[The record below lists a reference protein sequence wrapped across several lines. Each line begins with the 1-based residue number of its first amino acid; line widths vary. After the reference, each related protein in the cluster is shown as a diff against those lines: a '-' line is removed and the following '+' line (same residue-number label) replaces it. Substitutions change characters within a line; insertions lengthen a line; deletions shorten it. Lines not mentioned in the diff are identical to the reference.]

1 MLAVR
6 WTHAGPGD
14 RLRTVTWLFDL
25 PILAMGA
32 VVLGATWLGTALI
45 YLTVTRLATGD
56 RARAFK
62 AISPG
67 ILPPLSLMFALLVGF
82 LAAQDWGDVE
92 RAHTAVNREASSLR
106 AVVLLAAAFPG
117 ELEAKFRKNI
127 QDHIED
133 VVTREWPAMAHG
145 DATLTMAPPRLAEA
159 LRMAILYV
167 PSGEGQIAAQREIIE
182 ALQGA
187 LDARRQRIILS
198 HSSINW
204 VKWLVLLLE
213 AALTLVAIAMI
224 HSDNPRSNRII
235 LGIFS
240 TAVGLAVVLLVSHS
254 GPFSGEISVKPTV
267 LQQVMPEATP

>member
-1 MLAVR
+1 MGDWILNLPVPAMAAV
-6 WTHAGPGD
+6 
-14 RLRTVTWLFDL
+14 LLV
-25 PILAMGA
+25 
-32 VVLGATWLGTALI
+32 ATWLGTAVI
-45 YLTVTRLATGD
+45 YVSVTRLATGE

-106 AVVLLAAAFPG
+106 AVVLLADAFPAEPAG
-117 ELEAKFRKNI
+117 RLRKYI

-133 VVTREWPAMAHG
+133 IVAREWPAMARG

-167 PSGEGQIAAQREIIE
+167 PSGEGQVAAQRELIS
-182 ALQGA
+182 ALGDA

-204 VKWLVLLLE
+204 VKWNVLLLE

-224 HSDNPRSNRII
+224 HSDNPRANRII
-235 LGIFS
+235 LFIFS
-240 TAVGLAVVLLVSHS
+240 TSIGLAVLLLASHS
-254 GPFSGEISVKPTV
+254 GPFNGQISVQPTV
-267 LQQVMPEATP
+267 LQQVMPEATATQPSG

>member
-1 MLAVR
+1 MN
-6 WTHAGPGD
+6 
-14 RLRTVTWLFDL
+14 WLLDL
-25 PILAMGA
+25 PVLAMTA
-32 VVLGATWLGTALI
+32 VILGVTWLGTALI
-45 YLTVTRLATGD
+45 YLTVTRLATGE

-67 ILPPLSLMFALLVGF
+67 ILPPMSLMFALLVGF

-117 ELEAKFRKNI
+117 EPEAKIRKNI

-145 DATLTMAPPRLAEA
+145 NATLAMAPPRLAEA
-159 LRMAILYV
+159 LRVVILWV
-167 PSGEGQIAAQREIIE
+167 PSGEGQVAAQREMIG
-182 ALQGA
+182 ALESA

-213 AALTLVAIAMI
+213 ATLTLVAIAMI

-240 TAVGLAVVLLVSHS
+240 TAVGLAVVLLASHS

>member
-1 MLAVR
+1 MN
-6 WTHAGPGD
+6 
-14 RLRTVTWLFDL
+14 WLLDL
-25 PILAMGA
+25 PVLAMTA
-32 VVLGATWLGTALI
+32 VILGVTWLGTALI
-45 YLTVTRLATGD
+45 YLTVTRLATGE

-67 ILPPLSLMFALLVGF
+67 ILPPMSLMFALLVGF

-92 RAHTAVNREASSLR
+92 RAHTVVNREASSLR

-117 ELEAKFRKNI
+117 EPEAKLRKNI
-127 QDHIED
+127 QDHIDD

-145 DATLTMAPPRLAEA
+145 GATLTMAPPRLAEA
-159 LRMAILYV
+159 LRVAILYV
-167 PSGEGQIAAQREIIE
+167 PSGEGQVAAQREIIE
-182 ALQGA
+182 ALQAA

-240 TAVGLAVVLLVSHS
+240 TAVGLAVVLLASHS
-254 GPFSGEISVKPTV
+254 GPFSGEISVQPTV

>member
-1 MLAVR
+1 M
-6 WTHAGPGD
+6 GD
-14 RLRTVTWLFDL
+14 WILNL
-25 PILAMGA
+25 PVLAMAA
-32 VVLGATWLGTALI
+32 VVLVATWLGTAVI
-45 YLTVTRLATGD
+45 YVTVQRLAIGE

-92 RAHTAVNREASSLR
+92 RANSAVNREASSLR

-117 ELEAKFRKNI
+117 EPEARLRKAI
-127 QDHIED
+127 HDHIED
-133 VVTREWPAMAHG
+133 VVTREWPAMARG
-145 DATLTMAPPRLAEA
+145 DATLSMAPPRLAEA
-159 LRMAILYV
+159 LREALLYA
-167 PSGEGQIAAQREIIE
+167 PSGAGQVAAQREIIS
-182 ALQGA
+182 ALGNA

-204 VKWLVLLLE
+204 VKWNVLLLE

-240 TAVGLAVVLLVSHS
+240 TAVGLAVVLLASHS
-254 GPFSGEISVKPTV
+254 GPFAGDISVKPTV
-267 LQQVMPEATP
+267 LQQVMPEASQ

>member
-1 MLAVR
+1 MNWLLDLPVLAMTAVIL
-6 WTHAGPGD
+6 G
-14 RLRTVTWLFDL
+14 VTWF
-25 PILAMGA
+25 
-32 VVLGATWLGTALI
+32 GTALI
-45 YLTVTRLATGD
+45 YLTVTRLATGE

-67 ILPPLSLMFALLVGF
+67 ILPPMSLMFALLVGF
-82 LAAQDWGDVE
+82 LAAQDWGDAE

-117 ELEAKFRKNI
+117 EPETKIRKNI

-145 DATLTMAPPRLAEA
+145 NATLAMAPPRLAEA
-159 LRMAILYV
+159 LRVVILWV
-167 PSGEGQIAAQREIIE
+167 PSGEGQVAAQREMIG
-182 ALQGA
+182 ALESA

-240 TAVGLAVVLLVSHS
+240 TAVGLAVVLLASHS
-254 GPFSGEISVKPTV
+254 GPFSGEISVQPTV

>member
-1 MLAVR
+1 
-6 WTHAGPGD
+6 
-14 RLRTVTWLFDL
+14 
-25 PILAMGA
+25 
-32 VVLGATWLGTALI
+32 
-45 YLTVTRLATGD
+45 
-56 RARAFK
+56 
-62 AISPG
+62 
-67 ILPPLSLMFALLVGF
+67 
-82 LAAQDWGDVE
+82 
-92 RAHTAVNREASSLR
+92 LR

-117 ELEAKFRKNI
+117 EPEAKLRKNI
-127 QDHIED
+127 QDHIDD

-145 DATLTMAPPRLAEA
+145 GATLTMAPPRLAEA
-159 LRMAILYV
+159 LRVAILYV
-167 PSGEGQIAAQREIIE
+167 PSGEGQVAAQREIIE
-182 ALQGA
+182 ALQAA

-240 TAVGLAVVLLVSHS
+240 TAVGLAVVLLASHS
-254 GPFSGEISVKPTV
+254 GPFSGEISVQPTV